1 MTDCARNCW
10 IFAAVMGLVVLL
22 FSLGGVGFMGGLF
35 LGLVTTWLLGGLG
48 VFLLCQGAGGS
59 PGKMPREQ
67 GESARL
73 SGQPQHRSIRSD
85 GAPAARVA
93 IARPQRPAGMA
104 GAPAGT
110 SAGGGQAVTFGPG
123 KPTGAGGKG
132 KPAPRRKGA
141 RALAADGDSAHSSAS
156 GDAAGSGEGGP
167 A

>member
-22 FSLGGVGFMGGLF
+22 FSLGGVGFMGGVF
-35 LGLVTTWLLGGLG
+35 LGFVTAWLLGGLG
-48 VFLLCQGAGGS
+48 VFLLCQGAEADE
-59 PGKMPREQ
+59 PWMPV
-67 GESARL
+67 ESARDPDEP
-73 SGQPQHRSIRSD
+73 PQRSIRND